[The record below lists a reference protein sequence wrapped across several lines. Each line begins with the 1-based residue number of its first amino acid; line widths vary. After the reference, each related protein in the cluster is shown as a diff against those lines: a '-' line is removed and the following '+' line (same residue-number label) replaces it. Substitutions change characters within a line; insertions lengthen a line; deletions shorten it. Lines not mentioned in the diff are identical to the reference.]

1 MTTKEIKK
9 LENLAKKNKSK
20 KEALELF
27 IKAGI
32 LDSKGN
38 FTTPYSSLKIFKK

>member
-27 IKAGI
+27 IKASI

-38 FTTPYSSLKIFKK
+38 FTKHYSSLKIFKK